1 MKIDPI
7 SVLLNSEFK
16 KDTNVF
22 FISGNEKTFIEKIKD
37 FLIEV
42 FRTDNSIEVIRIEN
56 IKSVNENV
64 ELFSNKRLFVINGID
79 GLNVEYLKLL
89 IEKDDYFIF
98 VAENSTKNNSIKRLF
113 INQKNCSLVECYEL
127 DKTAKTKILNKFLND
142 NNIKLDKNLFWYLVE
157 VLDNKYGLLEKEL
170 HKIREIDTK
179 DVSYQNLNKLISKSV
194 SLDDKI
200 FFKLLEKNELII
212 NSYNEKITN
221 YTEVNNMFFSIK
233 QFINLIITSDNE
245 DDFQKNIPRYL
256 FREKEIFL
264 NMFKKITSEKKRL
277 LIKLMFKTEG
287 LMRKNNNNFSTV
299 LGLRFLLNLR
309 KIFIS

>member
-16 KDTNVF
+16 KDTSVF
-22 FISGNEKTFIEKIKD
+22 LISGNEKTFIEKIKD
-37 FLIEV
+37 FLIEA
-42 FRTDNSIEVIRIEN
+42 FRADNSIEVIRIEN
-56 IKSVNENV
+56 VKSVDENV
-64 ELFSNKRLFVINGID
+64 GLFSNKRLFVINGID
-79 GLNVEYLKLL
+79 GLNIEYLKLL
-89 IEKDDYFIF
+89 VEKDDYFIF
-98 VAENSTKNNSIKRLF
+98 VAENSTKNNSVKRLF
-113 INQKNCSLVECYEL
+113 TNQKNCSLVECYEL

-157 VLDNKYGLLEKEL
+157 VLDNKYGFLEKEL

-179 DVSYQNLNKLISKSV
+179 DISYQNLNRLISKSV

-233 QFINLIITSDNE
+233 QFINLIVTSDNE
-245 DDFQKNIPRYL
+245 DDFQKKIPRYL

-264 NMFKKITSEKKRL
+264 KMFKKITSEKKRL

-287 LMRKNNNNFSTV
+287 LMRKNNNFSTV

>member
-7 SVLLNSEFK
+7 SVLLNSDFK

-22 FISGNEKTFIEKIKD
+22 LISGNEKTFIEKIKD
-37 FLIEV
+37 FLIEA
-42 FRTDNSIEVIRIEN
+42 FRADNSIEVIRIEN
-56 IKSVNENV
+56 VKSVDENV
-64 ELFSNKRLFVINGID
+64 GLFSNKRLFVINGID
-79 GLNVEYLKLL
+79 GLNIEYLKLL
-89 IEKDDYFIF
+89 VEKDDYFIF
-98 VAENSTKNNSIKRLF
+98 VAENSTKNNSVKRLF
-113 INQKNCSLVECYEL
+113 TNQKNCSLVECYEL

-170 HKIREIDTK
+170 YKIREIDTK
-179 DVSYQNLNKLISKSV
+179 DISYQNLNKLISKNV

-221 YTEVNNMFFSIK
+221 HTEFNNMFFSIK

-256 FREKEIFL
+256 FREKKIFL

-277 LIKLMFKTEG
+277 LINLMFKTEG
-287 LMRKNNNNFSTV
+287 LIRKNNNFSTV